1 MFKIWVKFMEKTD
14 GATNHSIAF
23 SCSKSPTLRTPSW
36 SPRPRIIRKFEKG
49 RSFQQSKTR
58 WVKIENRISANNF
71 GAKIAR
77 KWIARKWISCFSFLY
92 WVPLLNSNR
101 EIVSEKSDR
110 TWLKFR
116 FSIFPIAI
124 RVRSS
129 APRNFS
135 FWDTHRSEMVY
146 PGRFR
151 AWAIQDLPLTLAK
164 FFKRILLFRT
174 PHSPN

>member
-1 MFKIWVKFMEKTD
+1 M
-14 GATNHSIAF
+14 G
-23 SCSKSPTLRTPSW
+23 
-36 SPRPRIIRKFEKG
+36 
-49 RSFQQSKTR
+49 
-58 WVKIENRISANNF
+58 ENRKSDFCKQFRFEN
-71 GAKIAR
+71 R
-77 KWIARKWISCFSFLY
+77 KEVDRKKMEIVFFFSY

-110 TWLKFR
+110 TWLKFW
-116 FSIFPIAI
+116 FSIFPLAI

-151 AWAIQDLPLTLAK
+151 AWAIQDLPLTSQWIFEARPPEPWIC
-164 FFKRILLFRT
+164 FKSIKKWWVELISATIWSQMESLVPKT
-174 PHSPN
+174 M